1 MPACAAKEGSSI
13 AISMIMLVKP
23 LELPPSSFWTSIEI
37 MPADTS
43 PSTAKTISKI
53 AVTLSSVF

>member
-1 MPACAAKEGSSI
+1 
-13 AISMIMLVKP
+13 MIMLVKP

-43 PSTAKTISKI
+43 PSTAKTIIKI